1 MSQSQNTLSTMG
13 KIESQKKEMS
23 LEKRID
29 DFLNAFASDMDYP
42 VSKWNGDL
50 WMKASRS
57 ILGALIREMD
67 EHKDTHGF
75 GYEQFSKNRV
85 SSNEIKK
92 LRKSFHSGG
101 ARKKGKEFEP
111 KASIRKICAK
121 IESTKFDGVLEAL
134 KDAEICADWYESTR
148 APIGILITGV
158 DDEKK
163 TISYLPR
170 GNLADKQK
178 TIKFARLRG
187 ILTEINKKN

>member
-1 MSQSQNTLSTMG
+1 
-13 KIESQKKEMS
+13 MS
-23 LEKRID
+23 LAKRMD
-29 DFLNAFASDMDYP
+29 EFLNAFAADMDYP

-121 IESTKFDGVLEAL
+121 IESTKFDDVLDAL
-134 KDAEICADWYESTR
+134 RDAERCLDRYESTS
-148 APIGILITGV
+148 APTGILFMGV
-158 DDEKK
+158 DDEMKV
-163 TISYLPR
+163 ISYLSR
-170 GNLADKQK
+170 GMSPDKQSQI
-178 TIKFARLRG
+178 TFGTLRN
-187 ILTEINKKN
+187 ILTAIKKHK